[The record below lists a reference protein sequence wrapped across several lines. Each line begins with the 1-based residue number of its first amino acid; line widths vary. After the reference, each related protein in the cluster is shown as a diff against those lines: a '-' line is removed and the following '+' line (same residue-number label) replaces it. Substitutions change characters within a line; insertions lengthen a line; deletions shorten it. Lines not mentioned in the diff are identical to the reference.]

1 MKPRVVYVV
10 TEDWYFWSHRL
21 DLARQAR
28 DAGYAVAVAT
38 RTTAHR
44 ERMLAE
50 GFEIVEMPFERSLR
64 HPARDVAAVFA
75 LAAALRRLA
84 PDVVHLVSLKPM
96 LLAGLAILLM
106 PRTCF
111 VHAVTGMGYLFSSS
125 DRRARGIQCV
135 LVTAL
140 RVILARRNCHV
151 IAQNADDCALLE
163 RHRLGTAERRTLIA
177 GSGVD
182 VERYAPSPL
191 PAEAVVVLPA
201 RLIRDKGIEEF
212 VAAARLLKARGVAA
226 RLALVG
232 GTDPDNPAAISAQEI
247 EAWVGEG
254 AIEWWG
260 QREDMPSVY
269 AEASIVCL
277 PSYREGLPKVLL
289 EAAACARPLVST
301 DVPGCR
307 EICRPG
313 VNGVLVPAR
322 DAAALAEAI
331 TALVADPARRATLGS
346 AGRALVEIEF
356 SAARIAAETLALYAR
371 LRGVS

>member
-1 MKPRVVYVV
+1 MQPRIVYVV

-44 ERMLAE
+44 ERMAAE

-75 LAAALRRLA
+75 LASALRRLG

-96 LLAGLAILLM
+96 LLAGLAILFM
-106 PRTCF
+106 RRTRF

-125 DRRARGIQCV
+125 DRRARGIQRI

-163 RHRLGTAERRTLIA
+163 SHGLGSAARRTLIA

-182 VERYAPSPL
+182 VARYAPTPL
-191 PAEAVVVLPA
+191 PAEDVVVLPA

-212 VAAARLLKARGVAA
+212 VAAARLLRARGVAA

-232 GTDPDNPAAISAQEI
+232 GTDPDNPAAIPEREV
-247 EAWVGEG
+247 EAWVDEG

-260 QREDMPSVY
+260 QREDMPAVY

-313 VNGVLVPAR
+313 VSGVLVPAR
-322 DAAALAEAI
+322 DAAALAS
-331 TALVADPARRATLGS
+331 ALAGLIADPARRATLG
-346 AGRALVEIEF
+346 AGGRALVELEF
-356 SAARIAAETLALYAR
+356 SSARIAAETLALYAR
-371 LRGVS
+371 LRGAA